1 MRYNYQLVV
10 NMSTWNAFSGGSFS
24 VNGSNSSTWAVNR
37 HLKNQWERWNWTFRG
52 CESGWVVVVVVV
64 VVVVGGGG
72 VGCLC
77 GYHCFRPTPLF
88 KTWHL
93 QVMSVA
99 SQKLHRS
106 RPFLRF
112 KLIYLFLESTDKNRT
127 HGLPV
132 TYLEHHGTS
141 ILTPCSKYMATAYR
155 EEYCTASRSERW
167 LARKSWMEPFRFK
180 SCGVGIVTITES
192 NSLVLSLRSVTNQSF
207 ALWLMFSGFSNLFI
221 AVQWVS

>member
-37 HLKNQWERWNWTFRG
+37 HLKNQWERCNWTFRG
-52 CESGWVVVVVVV
+52 CESGW
-64 VVVVGGGG
+64 GGGG

-77 GYHCFRPTPLF
+77 GYHFFRSTPLF

-112 KLIYLFLESTDKNRT
+112 KLIYLSQIFSSNPPIKTVHTDCPLHTWNTTARQFWLLVQNTWLRHTAKNTARLPGVSVGSRGNLEWNLS
-127 HGLPV
+127 GLKV
-132 TYLEHHGTS
+132 
-141 ILTPCSKYMATAYR
+141 
-155 EEYCTASRSERW
+155 
-167 LARKSWMEPFRFK
+167 
-180 SCGVGIVTITES
+180 VV
-192 NSLVLSLRSVTNQSF
+192 
-207 ALWLMFSGFSNLFI
+207 
-221 AVQWVS
+221 